1 MKAGFYPRLAFDGIR
16 KNKRMYLPY
25 ILTCIGMVTMHYIIM
40 FLQYGEAISYL
51 PGVETVRAMIGMGG
65 GVIAV
70 FACVFLFYTNSFL
83 IRRRKKEFGL
93 YNILGMGKMNIARVL
108 FWEAFIIALSSLV
121 IGLVCGI
128 ALSKLA
134 ELGLVNIMKGD
145 VNYTLSLSVAAI
157 KSTITLFAVIF
168 LLIFLNSLRQ
178 IRFSSA
184 VSLLRSENIG
194 EKPPKGN
201 WFIGILGVL
210 ILAAAYYIAIII
222 KEPLAAIAVFFA
234 AVVMVIAGTYLIMI
248 SGSVLFCR
256 ILQKRKSYYYMP
268 NHFVSVSSMTYRMKR
283 NGAGL
288 ASICILA
295 TMVLVMISSTTS
307 LYFGG
312 EDSINSRYPRE
323 INLDFTMKNTDGFA
337 DENTLAIYEDVL
349 SIAKK
354 YGVTPENSYYYRSA
368 AIAGLLENN
377 TVETDVTKLNSFNID
392 TYSNVYQFYFIPLAD
407 YNRTMGT
414 NETLADGEALI
425 YVYRGDYKGDTIS
438 FIGGNSFK
446 IKKQLDDFIGSGE
459 TAMIM
464 SPSMAIIVPDLDQ
477 SIQGL
482 DKLADYNGD
491 RMVQL
496 KWTYNFDTGIKPE
509 EQTPLYKEL
518 FNRYLDSSLREGYGV
533 KGINFES
540 RERNRSDFYG
550 LYGGLFYLG
559 IILSIVFIFAAVLI
573 IYYKQISEGYEDQS
587 RFEIM
592 QKVGMTK
599 REIRK
604 SINSQLLTVF
614 FLPLIFAAM
623 HLAFAFPIIRRLLLL
638 FNLNNVMLFAATT
651 VISVLA
657 FALFYTLVY
666 RITSNA
672 YYHIVSGAKNDGR

>member
-25 ILTCIGMVTMHYIIM
+25 ILTCIGMVAMHYIIV
-40 FLQYGEAISYL
+40 FLQYGETISYL
-51 PGVETVRAMIGMGG
+51 PGAETVRAMIGMGS
-65 GVIAV
+65 GVVAV
-70 FACVFLFYTNSFL
+70 FACIFLFYTNSFL

-93 YNILGMGKMNIARVL
+93 YNILGMGKMNIAKVL
-108 FWEAFIIALSSLV
+108 FWEAFIIALLSLG
-121 IGLVCGI
+121 IGLGCGI

-134 ELGLVNIMKGD
+134 ELGLINIMKGEI
-145 VNYTLSLSVAAI
+145 NYTLSLSVAAI
-157 KSTITLFAVIF
+157 KSTVTLFAVIF

-201 WFIGILGVL
+201 WVVGILGIL
-210 ILAAAYYIAIII
+210 ILAAAYYIAITI
-222 KEPLAAIAVFFA
+222 KNPLAALTVFFA
-234 AVVMVIAGTYLIMI
+234 AVIMVIVATYLIMI

-256 ILQKRKSYYYMP
+256 ILQKRKSYYYKP
-268 NHFVSVSSMTYRMKR
+268 NHFVSVSSMAYRMKR

-337 DENTLAIYEDVL
+337 DENVFAIYEDVL
-349 SIAKK
+349 ATAKE
-354 YGVTPENSYYYRSA
+354 YGVKPENSYYYRSA
-368 AIAGLLENN
+368 SIAGLLEGN
-377 TVETDVTKLNSFNID
+377 TVETDVAKLNSFSID
-392 TYSNVYQFYFIPLAD
+392 TYSSVYQFYFIPLAD
-407 YNRTMGT
+407 YNVIMGA

-425 YVYRGDYKGDTIS
+425 YVYRGDYKGDTIA
-438 FIGGNSFK
+438 FNGGNTFK
-446 IKKQLDDFIGSGE
+446 IKKQLDDFVGSGE
-459 TAMIM
+459 TAMM
-464 SPSMAIIVPDLDQ
+464 VSPSMAIIVPDLEQ
-477 SIQGL
+477 SIKGL
-482 DKLADYNGD
+482 NELADYNGD
-491 RMVQL
+491 RMVSL
-496 KWTYNFDTGIKPE
+496 KWTYNFDTGIEPE
-509 EQTPLYKEL
+509 KQVTLNRELFAKFKEL
-518 FNRYLDSSLREGYGV
+518 PVKESYGV
-533 KGINFES
+533 SGINFES
-540 RERNRSDFYG
+540 RERNRADFYG
-550 LYGGLFYLG
+550 LFGGLFYLG

-638 FNLNNVMLFAATT
+638 FNLNNVMLFAAAT
-651 VISVLA
+651 VISVLV

-672 YYHIVSGAKNDGR
+672 YYHIVSGAKDDGR